1 MRYLVALQE
10 GGIMER
16 PQITLSNFQ
25 VIEANSREEAWAKY
39 NTANHCSYYY
49 GTVIAS
55 KNEIGEV
62 VIFNRDVTLQQLD
75 LL

>member
-25 VIEANSREEAWAKY
+25 VIEANSRKEALAKY
-39 NTANHCSYYY
+39 NTTNNCNYYY
-49 GTVIAS
+49 GTVLAY
-55 KNEIGEV
+55 KNEVGELT
-62 VIFNRDVTLQQLD
+62 IFNRDVTLQQLD